1 MYIYICIYIYII
13 YIYIVY
19 ILRSIPR
26 ILAVQRSLQTL
37 SRHES
42 IRKFSIF
49 FEFAKRIPC
58 PHRSPFWIRIGTST
72 ETGSTLLGSNKNGK
86 PIWFNNNPNQH
97 PKHPTR
103 THLIILVPMF
113 SSEKTGSTHRFNPLK
128 VPHVSRHLRHARPQ
142 NCSWSRCWR
151 PWVPYVDAHAL
162 KLPGQRGG
170 ARHIVML
177 GLRHQTWGKS
187 QQKLMPKP
195 VFTATVHSSS
205 SLFWLWHLSDDCN
218 VETCWNNMHMT
229 QMRWMGL
236 GVGQ

>member
-1 MYIYICIYIYII
+1 MLIIHKATNVICIYIYICIYIL
-13 YIYIVY
+13 YIYILCTY
-19 ILRSIPR
+19 LDPF
-26 ILAVQRSLQTL
+26 LASSPYRGLCRHCHDMSPFESSPSFLNSL
-37 SRHES
+37 
-42 IRKFSIF
+42 
-49 FEFAKRIPC
+49 KRIPC

-218 VETCWNNMHMT
+218 VETC
-229 QMRWMGL
+229 
-236 GVGQ
+236 

>member
-1 MYIYICIYIYII
+1 M
-13 YIYIVY
+13 Y

-58 PHRSPFWIRIGTST
+58 PHRSPFRIRIGTST
-72 ETGSTLLGSNKNGK
+72 ENGSLLGSNKNGK
-86 PIWFNNNPNQH
+86 PIWFNNNPFQH
-97 PKHPTR
+97 LKHPTR

-177 GLRHQTWGKS
+177 GLRHQTWGQS
-187 QQKLMPKP
+187 QQKPCQNRFLQQQCIGFLAVAPLRRLQLLKQR
-195 VFTATVHSSS
+195 
-205 SLFWLWHLSDDCN
+205 
-218 VETCWNNMHMT
+218 MHMT